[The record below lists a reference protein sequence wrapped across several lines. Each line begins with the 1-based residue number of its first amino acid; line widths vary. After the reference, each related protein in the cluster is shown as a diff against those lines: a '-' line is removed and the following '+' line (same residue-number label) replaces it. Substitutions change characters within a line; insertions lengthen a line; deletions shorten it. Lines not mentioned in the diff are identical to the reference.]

1 MANMDAL
8 RTRYAEAKQA
18 DVARN
23 TLLDDL
29 FQKVDDMQKT
39 MDRNAFVMVLI
50 DGDCMNSTKLT
61 TDIKFQN
68 ELVKGGVSGGD
79 EAAKLLRQAVFDYLR
94 YDENFKHD
102 HKIVI
107 RVYASLRGLSKTYAE
122 KGILPNTAAF
132 SEFVLGFNKA
142 HPLCDFIDA
151 GNHKEAA
158 DTKLKEIL
166 SLYVY
171 NVHCKQIIFGASAD
185 NGYASFLSSF
195 FIGTDVS
202 SRIRLLKGPPFSFEF
217 KSVLPKF
224 RWTEFNNVFRS
235 DFISAEPLQHH
246 GPRRV
251 PEVEPQTAHESFSG
265 SKTHSSSTPWS
276 AQGNSE
282 LYATRAATSDTVT
295 LALGNANLP
304 SRPKKSGVEQYD
316 DPNGVAVSNVL
327 QYVHSRTVS
336 RTSSS
341 SPPQSGHNAR
351 PTANDVAAALISST
365 YERLHV
371 SPKALDFGVVKQMVE
386 EKLGLTFAFWGKDD
400 RDEWFSK
407 SKNIIKMAVQLPKT
421 PTTPKMTNQD
431 TGVTGAAKFVTS
443 TLGNTVGGLSR
454 TVGGVTGAATRGI
467 GETITGAT
475 GSAGK
480 PIGDALANAGS
491 GIENGSKDVAKGVE
505 NAGEWKSGGT
515 GRRF

>member
-1 MANMDAL
+1 M
-8 RTRYAEAKQA
+8 
-18 DVARN
+18 
-23 TLLDDL
+23 
-29 FQKVDDMQKT
+29 
-39 MDRNAFVMVLI
+39 
-50 DGDCMNSTKLT
+50 
-61 TDIKFQN
+61 
-68 ELVKGGVSGGD
+68 
-79 EAAKLLRQAVFDYLR
+79 
-94 YDENFKHD
+94 
-102 HKIVI
+102 
-107 RVYASLRGLSKTYAE
+107 
-122 KGILPNTAAF
+122 
-132 SEFVLGFNKA
+132 
-142 HPLCDFIDA
+142 
-151 GNHKEAA
+151 
-158 DTKLKEIL
+158 
-166 SLYVY
+166 YVY

-407 SKNIIKMAVQLPKT
+407 SKNIIKMAVVSIRITISWNMLT
-421 PTTPKMTNQD
+421 MLV
-431 TGVTGAAKFVTS
+431 GR
-443 TLGNTVGGLSR
+443 VGGDDRQFTAQKCDLDVAIFR
-454 TVGGVTGAATRGI
+454 FGAVSISCYAERL
-467 GETITGAT
+467 GETV
-475 GSAGK
+475 
-480 PIGDALANAGS
+480 ANQS
-491 GIENGSKDVAKGVE
+491 RLRCSHPRSV
-505 NAGEWKSGGT
+505 
-515 GRRF
+515 